1 MSECGGEERRG
12 PPWPLNRVSCELT
25 PARLHDFVPR
35 NPHTHL
41 PEGLHCVGGT
51 TVHGLNPLQAE
62 ALLGVTGSVEA
73 GWPATDEPL
82 LLS

>member
-1 MSECGGEERRG
+1 MFRTLSPQQQSQ
-12 PPWPLNRVSCELT
+12 PPCLLAPCFLCLS
-25 PARLHDFVPR
+25 

-62 ALLGVTGSVEA
+62 ALLGVAGSVEA
-73 GWPATDEPL
+73 GGPATDEPL
-82 LLS
+82 PLS